1 MYIKEITKNYL
12 SKYLALLTRYLPSQS
27 EEEKERLWHL
37 PVNSSEM
44 VESALFCHSLGLPAS
59 SDKIKE
65 KGSEILNCVLNNFL
79 KHWLVENKQ
88 TNKQKRYMQLFV
100 ENVT

>member
-1 MYIKEITKNYL
+1 MYIKEITKTYL

-27 EEEKERLWHL
+27 EEEKKRLWHL

-65 KGSEILNCVLNNFL
+65 KGSEIFNWVLNNFL
-79 KHWLVENKQ
+79 KH
-88 TNKQKRYMQLFV
+88 
-100 ENVT
+100 